1 MGLSREKDRRFW
13 DRIAP
18 KYARDPVRDQAAYEH
33 KLALTQAHLR
43 PGMRLLEIGCGT
55 GSTALAHAPH
65 VASIDA
71 VDVSDAML
79 DIARG
84 KAEAAGIGN
93 VTFRQGDVDT
103 LQAQAEGY
111 DALLALSV
119 LHLLPD
125 RRGALSRMVAWLK
138 PGGLLVTN
146 TPCLGDS
153 MAFIKPILPLGR
165 WLGRFPHVEVFRQA
179 TLAGEIAAAGLV
191 PVERWRP
198 RPSSPDFAIHRKPA

>member
-1 MGLSREKDRRFW
+1 MRLSKQKDQRFW

-18 KYARDPVRDQAAYEH
+18 KYARDPVRDEAAYAH
-33 KLALTQAHLR
+33 KLALTQAHLH
-43 PGMRLLEIGCGT
+43 PGMSLLELGCGT

-79 DIARG
+79 EIARA
-84 KAEAAGIGN
+84 KAAELTIEN
-93 VTFRQGDVDT
+93 LTFRKGDVDT
-103 LQAQAEGY
+103 VEAALSGY
-111 DALLALSV
+111 DAVLALSL

-125 RRGALSRMVAWLK
+125 RRGALARMARWLK

-153 MAFIKPILPLGR
+153 MAFIKPILPIGR
-165 WLGRFPHVEVFRQA
+165 WLGRFPYVEVFRQE
-179 TLAGEIAAAGLV
+179 TLAEDFSAAGFVLV
-191 PVERWRP
+191 EQWQPQRANP
-198 RPSSPDFAIHRKPA
+198 YFAIHRRPA